1 MAEGGPPV
9 LIGDTAP
16 KADAA
21 FSVTVV
27 RASGLPK
34 TGFFRSDKRRYYVVL
49 TIGDN
54 VKKTSTSAKTNQP
67 EWNEKF
73 NFRAS
78 LNSKLII
85 EVYAQEGPD
94 RKPQGKQLGKESV
107 RVEMIMPSSPDARN
121 LLTRELVYRADKRFK
136 LDLCVDADAPATD
149 NGHGVGGLSIQ
160 APVEGGSAGDA
171 PCQDN
176 VDGEPAIPEPFHFTG
191 KVLDETSTA
200 VTSRLQPP
208 HALGVSTG
216 LMDKAET
223 TAKTAHTI
231 ESTLKPVLDKL
242 EVFCN
247 VMDKVAE
254 VHPYAKMAWTI
265 LKGVYTVVQNQFDR
279 DQKILGLFA
288 QMKSLYEI
296 VDDLQ
301 RQLNDKIS
309 PGIKSPKELLRRISI
324 QTIDCCYLVR
334 SYGSLPFVRR
344 MAKGIFS
351 NVDNRIAEYCAAF
364 VSLKQEFYEKLHV
377 DTQLI
382 VSRVLQ
388 VVEGAGDK
396 AILSDMPYKGG
407 ASLGDKSKQ
416 CLPGTRTGILDG
428 MSVWA
433 STGTSED
440 GLSVCANTDA
450 SKDGAPVWTNADAS
464 EDGGSVWTNADAS
477 EDGRSVWANTDA
489 SEDGVSVWA
498 NADAGED
505 GPKSLF
511 VLAGPAGTG
520 KSAIAHSMTAYFKTL
535 HRLAA
540 SFGFKRAQGSD
551 SLTKLFPTIA
561 QDMADFDED
570 IRKALCA
577 AVGGNKALR
586 TTHDLE
592 EQFDHFILE
601 PLKKIY
607 FSGPVL
613 IVIDALDECGDLNEQ
628 EKLARLLASRAK
640 EFPPNLRILITSRA
654 ESHIIQKFKGETNV
668 VIRYMDNVDSTLADI
683 RSYVHF
689 RLIDDCKPKLA
700 DIDEWHCDKLT
711 EASQGLFQWAS
722 VACTQIATW
731 TAGRAPSET
740 YRRLFNSASGVD
752 HVKLLDALYQ
762 EVLKRFF
769 DMNDEIVKS
778 RFRTVLGM
786 IFRSF
791 EPLGM
796 VSLVAMCQEYC
807 DVTLILD
814 SLGSLLSIPPNASGD
829 PVRPI
834 HTSFRD
840 FLLDPDRSGDFFV
853 DTGDSHQ
860 RLALASLRVMNRE
873 LIFNICGL
881 KSSWEKNREVSDL
894 KDRIK
899 KHIPDHLLYSCRF
912 WGKHL
917 QAASSLNPQFIKLFN
932 KFLSEKLL
940 CWLEVISLTESSAIK
955 TFDELDKLKTN
966 HYCTAL
972 KGISMD
978 DIQDI
983 SNFLD
988 MLEPAIS
995 ASAPHIYLSALPFA
1009 SPNSFVANKYL
1020 PKLRHTLRICN
1031 RSLDWPALHQLL
1043 FDRDSKVSDL
1053 VFTPIGTCVVA
1064 TGSGPYIVDATSGSI
1079 IHEPPHGIGMCGE
1092 CGAVAVC
1099 ASEAAVQVAFAPKSG
1114 SQIHIWS
1121 PHTGHTRTVSIP
1133 CVESRTHQRI
1143 LSLSFPDTSK
1153 LFAGSSNGGIY
1164 RVDLPTGE
1172 VTILYQSNE
1181 PLYYVSFSSDGML
1194 VAHGQTSV
1202 QVKVFNTTS
1211 RRHTTSKLLEC
1222 RWCRNFKTG
1231 NQFPHPTISPKGTYI
1246 VARCRCGVILWDLTT
1261 GRLTNAISSR
1271 FDLPDN
1277 KLERCAEFSPDGRS
1291 FAFAGKKNILIWS
1304 VAAGGLRLGCTI
1316 SFGDIYYDAGVA
1328 YSADGQYIFAYARN
1342 TVRRWDLNTLL
1353 FGRHHP
1359 DSALSAYISDDG
1371 RRIAACSVNVGIM
1384 HLWDGQRNGQASR
1397 STSQHGRRC

>member
-1 MAEGGPPV
+1 
-9 LIGDTAP
+9 
-16 KADAA
+16 
-21 FSVTVV
+21 
-27 RASGLPK
+27 
-34 TGFFRSDKRRYYVVL
+34 
-49 TIGDN
+49 
-54 VKKTSTSAKTNQP
+54 
-67 EWNEKF
+67 
-73 NFRAS
+73 
-78 LNSKLII
+78 
-85 EVYAQEGPD
+85 
-94 RKPQGKQLGKESV
+94 
-107 RVEMIMPSSPDARN
+107 MPSSPDARN
-121 LLTRELVYRADKRFK
+121 FLTRELVYKADKRFK

-149 NGHGVGGLSIQ
+149 NGHGVGGLFIQ

-176 VDGEPAIPEPFHFTG
+176 VDGEPAIPEPLHFTG

-200 VTSRLQPP
+200 VASRLQPP
-208 HALGVSTG
+208 HTLGASTG

-388 VVEGAGDK
+388 VVEGAG
-396 AILSDMPYKGG
+396 
-407 ASLGDKSKQ
+407 
-416 CLPGTRTGILDG
+416 
-428 MSVWA
+428 
-433 STGTSED
+433 
-440 GLSVCANTDA
+440 
-450 SKDGAPVWTNADAS
+450 
-464 EDGGSVWTNADAS
+464 
-477 EDGRSVWANTDA
+477 
-489 SEDGVSVWA
+489 
-498 NADAGED
+498 
-505 GPKSLF
+505 
-511 VLAGPAGTG
+511 PAGTG

-601 PLKKIY
+601 PLKKII

-613 IVIDALDECGDLNEQ
+613 IVIDALDECGDFNEQ
-628 EKLARLLASRAK
+628 EKLARLLASRTK

-740 YRRLFNSASGVD
+740 YKRLVNSASGVD

-894 KDRIK
+894 EDRIK

-955 TFDELDKLKTN
+955 TFDERAKLKTVG
-966 HYCTAL
+966 TL
-972 KGISMD
+972 FI
-978 DIQDI
+978 IT
-983 SNFLD
+983 
-988 MLEPAIS
+988 
-995 ASAPHIYLSALPFA
+995 FA
-1009 SPNSFVANKYL
+1009 QMI
-1020 PKLRHTLRICN
+1020 R
-1031 RSLDWPALHQLL
+1031 
-1043 FDRDSKVSDL
+1043 
-1053 VFTPIGTCVVA
+1053 
-1064 TGSGPYIVDATSGSI
+1064 
-1079 IHEPPHGIGMCGE
+1079 
-1092 CGAVAVC
+1092 
-1099 ASEAAVQVAFAPKSG
+1099 
-1114 SQIHIWS
+1114 
-1121 PHTGHTRTVSIP
+1121 
-1133 CVESRTHQRI
+1133 
-1143 LSLSFPDTSK
+1143 
-1153 LFAGSSNGGIY
+1153 
-1164 RVDLPTGE
+1164 
-1172 VTILYQSNE
+1172 
-1181 PLYYVSFSSDGML
+1181 
-1194 VAHGQTSV
+1194 
-1202 QVKVFNTTS
+1202 
-1211 RRHTTSKLLEC
+1211 
-1222 RWCRNFKTG
+1222 
-1231 NQFPHPTISPKGTYI
+1231 
-1246 VARCRCGVILWDLTT
+1246 
-1261 GRLTNAISSR
+1261 
-1271 FDLPDN
+1271 
-1277 KLERCAEFSPDGRS
+1277 
-1291 FAFAGKKNILIWS
+1291 
-1304 VAAGGLRLGCTI
+1304 
-1316 SFGDIYYDAGVA
+1316 
-1328 YSADGQYIFAYARN
+1328 AYAY
-1342 TVRRWDLNTLL
+1342 L
-1353 FGRHHP
+1353 
-1359 DSALSAYISDDG
+1359 AI
-1371 RRIAACSVNVGIM
+1371 
-1384 HLWDGQRNGQASR
+1384 
-1397 STSQHGRRC
+1397 